1 MKRFLTLST
10 TLLIVLAGC
19 GATTASALNET
30 GKNDGGNTAV
40 EVKKIGGHLSVFS
53 IQEPEKTFLE
63 ELAEKLEAEQLA
75 IEKEQARL
83 KSNRENLM
91 LVANKLKKYVGKTW
105 YVFAGSNPNGWDC
118 SGLVLWYYKQLG
130 IELYHSANAQKY
142 EGKPRKYSA
151 EKSKVGD
158 IIWFPGHVGIYVG
171 DGYMIHSPH
180 PGARTERVKV
190 WDWADDNGTTNV
202 TSTRLL
208 DN

>member
-19 GATTASALNET
+19 GATVASAVNET
-30 GKNDGGNTAV
+30 GKNDGGDTAV
-40 EVKKIGGHLSVFS
+40 EQKLIDGHLSIFGL
-53 IQEPEKTFLE
+53 QEPEKTFLE
-63 ELAEKLEAEQLA
+63 ELSDKMEAEQLA

-83 KSNRENLM
+83 ESNRESLGLM
-91 LVANKLKKYVGKTW
+91 ADKLKKYVGKTW
-105 YVFAGSNPNGWDC
+105 YVFGGATPRGWDC
-118 SGLVLWYYKQLG
+118 SGLVVWYYKHLG
-130 IELYHSANAQKY
+130 IELYHSASAQKY

-151 EKSKVGD
+151 EKAKVGD
-158 IIWFPGHVGIYVG
+158 IIWNPGHVGIYVG

-190 WDWADDNGTTNV
+190 LDWAKDNWTTNV
-202 TSTRLL
+202 TYTRLL